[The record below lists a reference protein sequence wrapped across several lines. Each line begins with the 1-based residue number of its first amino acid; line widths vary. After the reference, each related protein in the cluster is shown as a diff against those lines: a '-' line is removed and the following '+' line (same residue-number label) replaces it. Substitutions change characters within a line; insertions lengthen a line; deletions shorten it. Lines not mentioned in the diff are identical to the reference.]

1 MVASATCYM
10 VASAS
15 KYHLLISTLEEMSV
29 KTENEIIKNS
39 LQENLLRIAIDNR
52 LIFEPHVKNLCKK
65 AGKKLHA
72 LA

>member
-1 MVASATCYM
+1 
-10 VASAS
+10 
-15 KYHLLISTLEEMSV
+15 MSV

-39 LQENLLRIAIDNR
+39 LQENLLRIEIDNR